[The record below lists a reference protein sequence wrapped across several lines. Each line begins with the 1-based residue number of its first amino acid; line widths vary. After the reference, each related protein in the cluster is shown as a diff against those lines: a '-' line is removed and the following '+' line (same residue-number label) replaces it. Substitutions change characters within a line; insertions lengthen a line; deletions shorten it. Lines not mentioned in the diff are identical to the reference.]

1 MDRGVSDPK
10 NGYFSMKMGFFHEK
24 SRFSIKI
31 DSTGPHGQ
39 GGWLGGC
46 LWGWFGGFLGS
57 GETPKMTKNPIKG
70 EIDLIA

>member
-1 MDRGVSDPK
+1 
-10 NGYFSMKMGFFHEK
+10 MGFFHEK

-31 DSTGPHGQ
+31 DSTAPMDR
-39 GGWLGGC
+39 GGWLEKF

-57 GETPKMTKNPIKG
+57 GWTPKMTKNPIKG